1 MKIGFFC
8 GSRAWGGLEINNL
21 RLCRWLKERGLQPI
35 LFCESNTRLA
45 DEAAIHGIEKMELGT
60 HTKHFSFRTAYQ
72 LSRTLSRQQINIVVI
87 GHYHHFYMS
96 VWAKIF
102 SGQSLRI
109 VYWQQMQLV
118 LNKKDFYHSF
128 FYRRLDAWIT
138 PLNYLKSQLMANT
151 VLPLDKIT
159 VIPLGVEI
167 ELFSK
172 ANAEKREQSR
182 KELSLPLNEFIVG
195 TIGRIDRQKAQGS
208 LIESI
213 KILKD
218 KGLPIK
224 AVFVGEETLGEEGY
238 LAELVRLTNIYG
250 LQNEVYFKPFVKDV
264 PLAFAA
270 LDVFVM
276 PSLSEPIGM
285 VTVEAMASGLP
296 VVGTNS
302 GGTPELLDNGNAG
315 LLFDPCDAGKLADH
329 IYSLYHSPSERSSL
343 GANAQLCAS
352 QYSHNLQCQL
362 FEKLLNQL

>member
-1 MKIGFFC
+1 MKVGFFC

-21 RLCRWLKERGLQPI
+21 RLCRWLKERGLQPV

-45 DEAAIHGIEKMELGT
+45 DEAASHGIDKIELGT
-60 HTKHFSFRTAYQ
+60 HTKHFAFRTAYQ
-72 LSRTLSRQQINIVVI
+72 IFRMLSQQQINIVVI

-102 SGQSLRI
+102 SRQSLQI

-118 LNKKDFYHSF
+118 LNKKDFYHAF

-138 PLNYLKSQLMANT
+138 PLHYLKSQLMANT
-151 VLPLDKIT
+151 VLPQDKIA

-167 ELFSK
+167 GLFGK
-172 ANAEKREQSR
+172 ANPDKKEQSR
-182 KELSLPLNEFIVG
+182 KELFLPLNEFIVG

-208 LIESI
+208 LIECI
-213 KILKD
+213 KILRD
-218 KGLPIK
+218 KGLLIK
-224 AVFVGEETLGEEGY
+224 AVFIGEETLGEEGY
-238 LAELVRLTNIYG
+238 LTELIQLTNVYG
-250 LQNEVYFKPFVKDV
+250 LQNEVYFKPFVKNV

-276 PSLSEPIGM
+276 SSLSEPIGM

-315 LLFDPCDAGKLADH
+315 LLFDPCDAEKLADH
-329 IYSLYHSPSERSSL
+329 IYSLYHSPSQRGRLS
-343 GANAQLCAS
+343 ANAQLRVG
-352 QYSHNLQCQL
+352 QYSHDFQCQL
-362 FEKLLNQL
+362 FEKLLKQL